1 MSNNTNVQVF
11 LACITRNEDGVYER
25 IGDDQVYEQLDEPD
39 LLVAR
44 ESAADTSS
52 TTYEDTATMAI
63 VTGTCIPNTQCTCI
77 IASLNII
84 RKKYIKYIR
93 KCCWHKYNINCS
105 WYNIFYLHYSVG

>member
-25 IGDDQVYEQLDEPD
+25 MGDDQVYEQLDEPD

-52 TTYEDTATMAI
+52 TTYENTTTDPI
-63 VTGTCIPNTQCTCI
+63 VTGITLIQ
-77 IASLNII
+77 
-84 RKKYIKYIR
+84 
-93 KCCWHKYNINCS
+93 
-105 WYNIFYLHYSVG
+105 SVSC